1 VRYQSP
7 KLLSIG
13 INKEQKA
20 HSGSVVGT
28 SLRFTTR
35 TVEPKAGSNYACAV
49 NNQSFGVKEVKD
61 TTETTTRILVISFST
76 FVIGTIFLGA
86 FVIVNISG

>member
-1 VRYQSP
+1 LR
-7 KLLSIG
+7 IG
-13 INKEQKA
+13 INLEQKA

-28 SLRFTTR
+28 SLHFTTR
-35 TVEPKAGSNYACAV
+35 TVEPKAGSNYTCAV

-61 TTETTTRILVISFST
+61 TAETTTRILVISFST